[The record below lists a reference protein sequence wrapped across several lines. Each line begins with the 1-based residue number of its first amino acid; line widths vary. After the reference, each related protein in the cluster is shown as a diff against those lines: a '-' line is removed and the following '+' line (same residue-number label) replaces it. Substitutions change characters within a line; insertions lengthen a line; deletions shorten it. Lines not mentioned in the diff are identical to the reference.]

1 MKDTD
6 VSPNVACSRRR
17 FLTVSAAGLLV
28 AGLPACSDSEDAGIR
43 FTDTIT
49 YGRQAIQ
56 RHMIEAP
63 DSPAVSVA
71 LLWKEQIV
79 WREAFGLAS
88 VTDKEPATVHTR
100 FNIGSVS
107 KVFAGLTGVILRDQG
122 VLDLDAPV
130 AQYLPEFTMLSPEF
144 AQITSR
150 QLLSH
155 SSGLPG
161 TNVRRVFSFA
171 PMPGYAQDTQ
181 AGLAHFHLKHRPGEM
196 AVYCNDGFTL
206 FELVVLTVSGL
217 TYPEFVRRY
226 IFEPLEMTRSG
237 YLLSVPTNESIAL
250 PYKEGAQFPIEYV
263 NAYATGGVCS
273 TPSDMMN
280 FARMFVGNGSYRG
293 RRIVSPEGIAEM
305 ATDQAASTALNP
317 TPWPW
322 GLGWDAVRQPAIA
335 AAGELAWQKNGGTAF
350 FETEFFV
357 LPEAELAFLIT
368 GNAGYRPLEIAEEV
382 MMRALIDAR

>member
-79 WREAFGLAS
+79 WQEAFGLAS
-88 VTDKEPATVHTR
+88 VTDKEPATAHTR

-150 QLLSH
+150 HLLSH

-206 FELVVLTVSGL
+206 FELVVLAVSGPAHCFAGRHCGDG
-217 TYPEFVRRY
+217 Y
-226 IFEPLEMTRSG
+226 RSG
-237 YLLSVPTNESIAL
+237 RVY
-250 PYKEGAQFPIEYV
+250 GAKPDSLAV
-263 NAYATGGVCS
+263 
-273 TPSDMMN
+273 
-280 FARMFVGNGSYRG
+280 
-293 RRIVSPEGIAEM
+293 
-305 ATDQAASTALNP
+305 
-317 TPWPW
+317 
-322 GLGWDAVRQPAIA
+322 GLGVGCRS
-335 AAGELAWQKNGGTAF
+335 T
-350 FETEFFV
+350 
-357 LPEAELAFLIT
+357 T
-368 GNAGYRPLEIAEEV
+368 GHRRSRGVGLAEEW
-382 MMRALIDAR
+382 RHCLL